1 MKYLS
6 VLINEFL
13 SWNKQIDNTCSKL
26 SRANRISKWRH
37 FLLANFAF
45 LFILSFIFYYSHL
58 LHGCLVWSYSKQSHI
73 DRISKLQKCCVRIF
87 SFSDFNDQSN
97 GLFFEIELLEIA
109 DIFKMQKIIFMFDF
123 LNNNVPDE
131 LKTLSKINASTGS
144 YETRSSQIFHIPKAR
159 TSKSG
164 INSLTYGRKS
174 EVLVLF
180 WTRLC

>member
-1 MKYLS
+1 
-6 VLINEFL
+6 
-13 SWNKQIDNTCSKL
+13 
-26 SRANRISKWRH
+26 
-37 FLLANFAF
+37 
-45 LFILSFIFYYSHL
+45 
-58 LHGCLVWSYSKQSHI
+58 
-73 DRISKLQKCCVRIF
+73 
-87 SFSDFNDQSN
+87 
-97 GLFFEIELLEIA
+97 
-109 DIFKMQKIIFMFDF
+109 MFDF

-164 INSLTYGRKS
+164 INSSTYGRKS

>member
-109 DIFKMQKIIFMFDF
+109 DIFKMQ
-123 LNNNVPDE
+123 N
-131 LKTLSKINASTGS
+131 SKINASTGS
-144 YETRSSQIFHIPKAR
+144 YETLLANIPY
-159 TSKSG
+159 SKG
-164 INSLTYGRKS
+164 KNFKIRN
-174 EVLVLF
+174 
-180 WTRLC
+180 